1 MSILAEAELN
11 LNLSLLSTSF
21 MTHHS
26 PSKFNFEL
34 LVELDVSWMDFSSF
48 ESSTPHYEFAEEVPD
63 WVRTLMSMN
72 NFPGAG
78 FHDIYVPRFGAE
90 FLLNKYLTL
99 RGGYWYQPTPVPDQR
114 GITNY
119 ADAEKNGYQ
128 GRPGR
133 PRGKLFDQ
141 RGDIFRRRLP
151 QVHLLGS
158 KRDEFSVAL
167 CPLRKP
173 GLASGDGGHEEIR
186 DQEAAG

>member
-1 MSILAEAELN
+1 
-11 LNLSLLSTSF
+11 
-21 MTHHS
+21 
-26 PSKFNFEL
+26 
-34 LVELDVSWMDFSSF
+34 MDFSSF

-119 ADAEKNGYQ
+119 ADADRHSISVGGSVSAFLPRKYIDGPIRIDFVFQAQILEKRMVTKDDPEDPVGNYSISGETFFGGAYL
-128 GRPGR
+128 
-133 PRGKLFDQ
+133 KY
-141 RGDIFRRRLP
+141 IF
-151 QVHLLGS
+151 
-158 KRDEFSVAL
+158 
-167 CPLRKP
+167 
-173 GLASGDGGHEEIR
+173 
-186 DQEAAG
+186 